1 MIENLYQNRA
11 LLELIA
17 GKNRGSVIAALLD
30 DADLIESA
38 YKSAIDSAGS
48 ADEEFAKQQQS
59 IEGHVNQLKNTW
71 QTMWNDSLNSNA
83 VKFFVDLAKAIVK
96 VVDVAGILPT
106 IFTTISGITLWK
118 NRDMLKMNFK
128 EAFGGAVEAEKM
140 ANAAMRV
147 QNVMQSG
154 QASVV
159 AYANAVKVL
168 TAEQQAQVLTEQGL
182 TQSQVAAALAKNQVA
197 EADTL
202 AAAAANAA
210 RVAKTGL
217 AEAEI
222 AEAFAA

>member
-1 MIENLYQNRA
+1 MIENLYHFRA
-11 LLELIA
+11 LLDLIA

-106 IFTTISGITLWK
+106 IFTT
-118 NRDMLKMNFK
+118 LK
-128 EAFGGAVEAEKM
+128 
-140 ANAAMRV
+140 
-147 QNVMQSG
+147 
-154 QASVV
+154 QAS
-159 AYANAVKVL
+159 YESIRL
-168 TAEQQAQVLTEQGL
+168 HWRFFRWRYCRSSLRF
-182 TQSQVAAALAKNQVA
+182 ALGSRK
-197 EADTL
+197 
-202 AAAAANAA
+202 
-210 RVAKTGL
+210 RC
-217 AEAEI
+217 
-222 AEAFAA
+222 